1 MHSESAV
8 QSYPWPTLGVGQAWL
23 RANMVMSLDG
33 VVVDRNGRSRQLSTA
48 PDRVLFNALR
58 RDCDV
63 VLVGAGTV
71 RAERYQP
78 APWPVAVVTESVEL
92 PQDLPLLDPSGG
104 PVVIFTSEAGAR
116 VAAPWI
122 RKRCTVVA
130 CGAGQVE
137 LGTARTWLCAQGLA
151 RVHCEGGTRLLS
163 GLLAADLVDEL
174 LVTVSPQLLGGD
186 TDIHLADVPNA
197 LDPIRTGKLEH
208 LQTVDET
215 VFLRV
220 CLRQ

>member
-1 MHSESAV
+1 
-8 QSYPWPTLGVGQAWL
+8 
-23 RANMVMSLDG
+23 MSLDG
-33 VVVDRNGRSRQLSTA
+33 VVVDRNGRSKELSTA
-48 PDRVLFNALR
+48 PDRALFNALR

-78 APWPVAVVTESVEL
+78 APWPVAVVTESVQL
-92 PQDLPLLDPSGG
+92 PQDLPLLDASGG
-104 PVVIFTSEAGAR
+104 PVVILTSDTGAAA
-116 VAAPWI
+116 AAPWI
-122 RKRCTVVA
+122 RERCTVVT

-137 LGTARTWLCAQGLA
+137 LTAVRAWLGAEGLA

-174 LVTVSPQLLGGD
+174 LVTVAPQLLGGD
-186 TDIHLADVPNA
+186 PDVHLADLPSA
-197 LDPIRTGKLEH
+197 LDPIRTGQFEPV
-208 LQTVDET
+208 QTIDGT

-220 CLRQ
+220 CLRT